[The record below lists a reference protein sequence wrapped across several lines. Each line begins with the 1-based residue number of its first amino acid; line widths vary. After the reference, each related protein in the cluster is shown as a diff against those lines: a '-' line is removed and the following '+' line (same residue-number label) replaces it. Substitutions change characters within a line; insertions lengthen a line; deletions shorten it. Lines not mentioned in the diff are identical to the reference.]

1 MIEVSD
7 DHRVALAEYLT
18 VCHEG
23 EGRKVPNN
31 LESKE
36 VLGSKTV
43 SAIGTYSI
51 SAKERHSFNI

>member
-7 DHRVALAEYLT
+7 DHQVALAEYLT

-36 VLGSKTV
+36 VLSSKTV
-43 SAIGTYSI
+43 SL
-51 SAKERHSFNI
+51 